1 MSSLLAF
8 EASEPG
14 SLLEVTLLVALALKC
29 LASFYVL
36 FLSSGTLVCEGM
48 LGEVCVCVLWGVIGG
63 QLLCDRTIP
72 KDVCTFLVWFRTML

>member
-48 LGEVCVCVLWGVIGG
+48 LGEVCVCVVGG
-63 QLLCDRTIP
+63 YRGTVTL
-72 KDVCTFLVWFRTML
+72 